1 LTATET
7 TPPRSAPSAPI
18 GTILLLAVTGIFYFW
33 LLASLTGPQGG
44 SGEELMGQAFESLFL
59 TFFLWVS
66 LALLLFAGGLMG
78 EMPRWAA
85 ILACVVHPLSGIGA
99 LVAIDMMSRH
109 AVWALLFPA
118 LLPLLVAFYAMWARF
133 PRLHARLPAQ
143 ITSAVVW
150 GAILSLSIV
159 PLPVA
164 YWGPGTFG
172 R

>member
-1 LTATET
+1 MTATET

-18 GTILLLAVTGIFYFW
+18 GTILLLAVAGIFYFW

-44 SGEELMGQAFESLFL
+44 SGEALIGQAFESLFL
-59 TFFLWVS
+59 AFLLWVS
-66 LALLLFAGGLMG
+66 LALLLFAGGIMG

-85 ILACVVHPLSGIGA
+85 ILACIAHPLSGIGA

-118 LLPLLVAFYAMWARF
+118 LLPLLVVGYALWARF
-133 PRLHARLPAQ
+133 PRLHARLPDPM
-143 ITSAVVW
+143 TSVLFW
-150 GAILSLSIV
+150 GAIVVLSI
-159 PLPVA
+159 LPMPIA